1 MQYLNE
7 YYKVYNF
14 LIKHPDG
21 NKFRSVIS
29 YSKDAA
35 YKMIFELA
43 GCTYDDVEY
52 INSQGIKITIDEIV
66 SDNGS
71 YTYFDD
77 VRF

>member
-14 LIKHPDG
+14 LIKHPAG

-43 GCTYDDVEY
+43 GCTFDDVEY
-52 INSQGIKITIDEIV
+52 INSQGIYIKLKGEY
-66 SDNGS
+66 NA
-71 YTYFDD
+71 TYWD
-77 VRF
+77 RIQ

>member
-14 LIKHPDG
+14 LIKHPAG

-52 INSQGIKITIDEIV
+52 INSQGIYIKLKGEY
-66 SDNGS
+66 NA
-71 YTYFDD
+71 TY
-77 VRF
+77 